1 MSIAKNREAL
11 RTRTAYRAG
20 RIAVDILLVL
30 WWIAALVLL
39 VLFFLAYKIALTEAG
54 NVLEVTLVVA
64 GAVIGSVAL
73 LAVRELAQAVF
84 DLADQALTSENP
96 ENQAP

>member
-1 MSIAKNREAL
+1 MNLEQNRDAL
-11 RTRTAYRAG
+11 RTKTAYRAG

-39 VLFFLAYKIALTEAG
+39 VLFFLAYKVALTEAG
-54 NVLEVTLVVA
+54 NVLEVTLAVA

-84 DLADQALTSENP
+84 DLADRAQTVEKLE
-96 ENQAP
+96 E

>member
-1 MSIAKNREAL
+1 MSLDQNREAL

-39 VLFFLAYKIALTEAG
+39 VLFFLAYKVALTEAG
-54 NVLEVTLVVA
+54 NVLEVTLAVA

-84 DLADQALTSENP
+84 DLADRALVVE
-96 ENQAP
+96 ELEK

>member
-1 MSIAKNREAL
+1 MSFVKNRDSL
-11 RTRTAYRAG
+11 RSDTAYRAG

-39 VLFFLAYKIALTEAG
+39 VLFFLAYKVALTAAE
-54 NVLEVTLVVA
+54 NVMEVTLAVA

-73 LAVRELAQAVF
+73 LALRELAQALF
-84 DLADQALTSENP
+84 DLADRSLADGKPDDQ
-96 ENQAP
+96 

>member
-1 MSIAKNREAL
+1 M
-11 RTRTAYRAG
+11 
-20 RIAVDILLVL
+20 DILLVL